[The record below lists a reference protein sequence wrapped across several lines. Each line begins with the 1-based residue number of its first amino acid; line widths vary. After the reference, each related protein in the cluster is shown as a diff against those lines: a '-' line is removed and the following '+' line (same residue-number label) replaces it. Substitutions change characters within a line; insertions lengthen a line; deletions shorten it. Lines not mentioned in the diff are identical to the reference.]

1 MALLSLRDVSL
12 AFGLRPVLD
21 GATLHVEEGERICL
35 LGRNGAGKTSLL
47 RLLAGEIDADV
58 GVIDKRPGLRV
69 AWLPQEVPAEG
80 DGTIRQVVASGVKEG
95 GEHGDRV
102 VDEVLSRL
110 EMDGEATF
118 ATLSAGNKR
127 RAFLGRALASE
138 PDLLLL
144 DEPTNHLDIAAIQ
157 WLESFLAR
165 WEGSVLFVTHDRAFL
180 GALATRIVELDR
192 GRLRD
197 YPGSYAQYERRR
209 EAELDEEEKHAA
221 AFDKKLAE
229 EEAWLRQGIKARRTR
244 NEGRKRALLQMRRE
258 RSERRA
264 RTGEVRMRV
273 QEAQRS
279 GKLVVEADGVT
290 VRYGEHTVL
299 RDVSTLILRGDKIGI
314 VGPNGCG
321 KTTLLEALLGKL
333 PLDAGTVRLG
343 TRLEVAYFDQ
353 LREQLDDEQTV
364 RFNLAE
370 GAEHVMVG
378 DRKKHVMGYLGDW
391 LFSAERAHTPVG
403 ILSGGERNRLLL
415 ARLFLKPSNVLVLDE
430 PTNDLDVET
439 LELLE
444 AQIVGYAGTVIVV
457 SHDRAFLDNVVTS
470 TFAYEGEGRFV
481 EYAGGYSDYVVQRGG
496 GDAPPTAADEVEA
509 PKGKKP
515 KTVGPKKRTFKEER
529 ELEALPATIETL
541 ESEQKSLHDKMADP
555 AFYQGA
561 GSEVAAA
568 TARLEQLEGELET
581 AYARWTELE
590 EIGGGG

>member
-80 DGTIRQVVASGVKEG
+80 EGTIRQVVASGVKEG
-95 GEHGDRV
+95 GAQGERI

-110 EMDGEATF
+110 EMDGEAAF

-157 WLESFLAR
+157 WLESFLSR

-244 NEGRKRALLQMRRE
+244 NEGRKRALLQMRHE

-279 GKLVVEADGVT
+279 GKLVVEAEGVT
-290 VRYGEHTVL
+290 VRYGDHTVL
-299 RDVSTLILRGDKIGI
+299 RDVSTLILRGDKLGI

-321 KTTLLEALLGKL
+321 KTTLLEALLGKRE
-333 PLDAGTVRLG
+333 LDAGSVRLG
-343 TRLEVAYFDQ
+343 TRLQIAYFDQ
-353 LREQLDDEQTV
+353 LREQLDDDQTV

-444 AQIVGYAGTVIVV
+444 AQVVGYAGTVIVV

-470 TFAYEGEGRFV
+470 TFAYEGDGRFV
-481 EYAGGYSDYVVQRGG
+481 EYAGGYSDYVSQRGG
-496 GDAPPTAADEVEA
+496 GDAPEPIAETVES
-509 PKGKKP
+509 PKGRKP
-515 KTVGPKKRTFKEER
+515 KTAAPKKRTFKQER
-529 ELEALPATIETL
+529 ELEALPATIEAL
-541 ESEQKSLHDKMADP
+541 ESEQASLHEKMAEP
-555 AFYQGA
+555 AFYQGG
-561 GSEVAAA
+561 GSDVAAA
-568 TARLEQLEGELET
+568 TARLEVLERELEA